1 MARSFMLHEN
11 ITERIIAAAIEV
23 HRELGPG
30 LLESVY
36 SECLAHEMKAAGLK
50 FEKEKDLPVRY
61 KDVFIDCFFRMD
73 FVVEDKIILEMKPVE
88 KILKVHEAQLLT
100 YMKLSNIRV
109 GLLMNFNSEIL
120 KNGIKRF
127 IL

>member
-1 MARSFMLHEN
+1 MLHEN

-23 HRELGPG
+23 HRELVPG

-73 FVVEDKIILEMKPVE
+73 FVVEDKIILEMKSVE

>member
-1 MARSFMLHEN
+1 MLHEN